1 MFSMNLIVIGEW
13 GGAWNVD
20 TVNKL
25 LAKYSV
31 ELSSWETVLSG
42 EFEVNGW
49 LLLLRSG
56 GSMVKFP

>member
-1 MFSMNLIVIGEW
+1 MNLIVIGEW

-25 LAKYSV
+25 LAKYSM
-31 ELSSWETVLSG
+31 ELSSWETVLIG
-42 EFEVNGW
+42 EFEINDGY

-56 GSMVKFP
+56 GSMVRFP